1 MIIDTHVHFGSIL
14 GFEMKKD
21 AVLYAMENYG
31 ISKMLVS
38 NCESSECD
46 FDQNRLPYD
55 KQVPQLLSAERTV
68 NFARDNPGKIYA
80 AIWLK
85 PLNEECD
92 ARLQMFIKGNL
103 DVIKA
108 LKFHPY
114 HSAVPFDDP
123 RVEAYMDLA
132 ETYELP
138 VITHT
143 GSSNCDNVDRV
154 LRMAKRHPNVKFIM
168 AHLGLGTDN
177 QRAIEIAVEQP
188 NIYGD
193 TAWVP
198 MMSTI
203 QFMNQA
209 GPDKLLFGSDTPIDG
224 PDTYARNRY
233 GQRSL
238 YQDYFFELPKYI
250 SKENYDKLMYKNAQR
265 IFKL

>member
-1 MIIDTHVHFGSIL
+1 MIIDSHVHFGSSC
-14 GFEMKKD
+14 GFDMKKEY
-21 AVLYAMENYG
+21 VLYAMEHYG

-38 NCESSECD
+38 NCESAECD
-46 FDQNRLPYD
+46 HEQNRLPAEF
-55 KQVPQLLSAERTV
+55 QVPQLVSAERAV

-80 AIWLK
+80 SIWLK

-92 ARLQMFIKGNL
+92 PRLQMFIKGNL
-103 DVIKA
+103 DVIRA

-123 RVEAYMDLA
+123 RIESYMDLA

-154 LRMAKRHPNVKFIM
+154 LRMAKRHPKVKFIM

-177 QRAIEIAVEQP
+177 QRAIEIAAEVP

-198 MMSTI
+198 MLSTI
-203 QFMNQA
+203 QFINQV

-224 PDTYARNRY
+224 PDTYAQNRM
-233 GQRSL
+233 GQRSM
-238 YQDYFFELPKYI
+238 YQDYFNELPKYI
-250 SKENYDKLMYKNAQR
+250 SKENYDKLMYKNAQK
-265 IFKL
+265 IFGL